1 MKIKMGMISVIALS
15 SLVFA
20 GCGQSSDDSSKEE
33 YSSQGEKIFKNNSCV
48 GCHGKDLDGAS
59 GPSLKKVGAKM
70 SESDIEKII
79 NEGKGNMPSQVVNEK
94 EAKEVAK
101 WLAKQK

>member
-1 MKIKMGMISVIALS
+1 
-15 SLVFA
+15 
-20 GCGQSSDDSSKEE
+20 
-33 YSSQGEKIFKNNSCV
+33 
-48 GCHGKDLDGAS
+48 
-59 GPSLKKVGAKM
+59 M

-79 NEGKGNMPSQVVNEK
+79 NEGKGNMPSQVVDEK